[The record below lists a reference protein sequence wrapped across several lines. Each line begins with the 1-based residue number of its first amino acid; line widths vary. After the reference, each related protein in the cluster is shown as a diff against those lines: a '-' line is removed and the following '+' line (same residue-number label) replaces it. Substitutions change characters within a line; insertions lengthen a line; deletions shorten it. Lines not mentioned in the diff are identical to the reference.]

1 MAQFN
6 APSFFLLLT
15 QLLLPGF
22 GPFFGNMKRGV
33 YFCRARSL
41 TRKLRLVVEN
51 YRPYCAISAQ
61 CARHDSAHSS
71 VSLGPAFEVERGRR
85 SGAPSPD
92 TMSVDHS
99 GGIEDCGENTE

>member
-33 YFCRARSL
+33 YFCCAQSL
-41 TRKLRLVVEN
+41 MRKLCLVVEN
-51 YRPYCAISAQ
+51 YWPSSTRSAQ
-61 CARHDSAHSS
+61 RARHNSVDSSL
-71 VSLGPAFEVERGRR
+71 SLGPAFEMERGRR

-92 TMSVDHS
+92 TMSVNHS
-99 GGIEDCGENTE
+99 QGLEA